1 MIVEKIYQ
9 YLSVQEKTLNDAILD
24 EVAQNSRFAFKRQ
37 FMEADQNDKGKLRL
51 SSAGRCARQVAY
63 AYHGFEKKGKEI
75 DARAKLVFW
84 TGDLIELTVV
94 NLAKLS
100 GCVLLNTGQ
109 DQLTVSLPVNGTF
122 AVGHPDGIYE
132 DEEAIDESGNSTNG
146 RAGKRY
152 LLEVKSMSSFSYEKF
167 EKGEIDEGYISQ
179 INAYMSALNLD
190 SCVFIGLN
198 KDNGMLHERIVKKNP
213 KVVESLTNNLASV
226 AHSTPEKL
234 PPPPAELEANEK
246 GIYPWNCLYCAYW
259 MHCRKGA
266 EKVLVGKSYKLKKG
280 E

>member
-9 YLSVQEKTLNDAILD
+9 YLSGQEKTLNDAILD

-37 FMEADQNDKGKLRL
+37 FMEADQNDKGKIRL

-94 NLAKLS
+94 NLAKLA

-122 AVGHPDGIYE
+122 AVGHPDGIFLE
-132 DEEAIDESGNSTNG
+132 D
-146 RAGKRY
+146 GKNY
-152 LLEVKSMSSFSYEKF
+152 LLEVKSMSSFSYAKF
-167 EKGEIDEGYISQ
+167 EQGEIDEGYIAQ
-179 INAYMSALNLD
+179 INAYMEALKLEA
-190 SCVFIGLN
+190 CVFIGLN
-198 KDNGMLHERIVKKNP
+198 KDNGMMHERIVKKNP
-213 KVVESLTNNLASV
+213 KVVESLTKNLASV

-246 GIYPWNCLYCAYW
+246 GVYPWNCLYCPYW
-259 MHCRKGA
+259 VHCRVGA
-266 EKVLVGKSYKLKKG
+266 KKVLVNKSYKLKKG

>member
-9 YLSVQEKTLNDAILD
+9 YLSGQEKTLNDAILD

-37 FMEADQNDKGKLRL
+37 FMEADQNDKGKIRL

-94 NLAKLS
+94 NLAKLA
-100 GCVLLNTGQ
+100 GCVLLHTGQ

-122 AVGHPDGIYE
+122 AIGHPDGIFLE
-132 DEEAIDESGNSTNG
+132 D
-146 RAGKRY
+146 GKNY
-152 LLEVKSMSSFSYEKF
+152 LLEVKSMSSFSYAKF

-190 SCVFIGLN
+190 ACAFIGLN
-198 KDNGMLHERIVKKNP
+198 KDNGMMHELIVRKSQKEVEKLTKN
-213 KVVESLTNNLASV
+213 LTAV

-246 GIYPWNCLYCAYW
+246 GVFPWNCLYCAFW
-259 MHCRKGA
+259 VHCRVGA
-266 EKVLVGKSYKLKKG
+266 KKVLVGKSYKLRKQ
-280 E
+280 ETD